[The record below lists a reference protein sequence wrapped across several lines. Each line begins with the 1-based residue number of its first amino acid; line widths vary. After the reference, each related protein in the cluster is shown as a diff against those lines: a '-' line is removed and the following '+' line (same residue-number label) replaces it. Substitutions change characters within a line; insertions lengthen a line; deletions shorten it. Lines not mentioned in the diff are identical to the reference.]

1 VTAWSRQRPVRAAVT
16 GEGLALAAARRASVE
31 AGLAMGRAG
40 GNAMDAAVAAGFVAG
55 VVEPMETTLAGSGF
69 LLVHAEGGTH
79 CVEFGPRAPL
89 AARADMFRLD
99 TTRGA
104 ESGLVVS
111 AVEGDANI
119 TGWLAPGVPATI
131 PGLLAAQARW
141 GRLPLAEVLAP
152 AIAAAR
158 EGFAADGYFALEALA
173 NLAALRRDPACAAL
187 FLVDGDPPAAPHLGT
202 ATLGAARMIR
212 QPALAATL
220 ERLAARGLAAWTE
233 EIAPALVATHR
244 ANGGLLRH
252 EDLLRP
258 PAIRAPLTLD
268 LGDGLTACVPEA
280 PSGGTSVLQIL
291 AILRALGDASPR
303 ALLHAGFHAFA
314 DRYHWLGDPE
324 HVAVPARALLA
335 RDYVAAIARGIAAG
349 GPPPRPDRGEGPP
362 WDAWARRALRDPWP
376 HDPERRT
383 PPAWAP
389 ALGIEAPAGT
399 IHVSAMDGEGMA
411 VSLTHTAA
419 NHFGAKVMCPATGL
433 LLDAAMGWFNAAPG
447 AANSIAPG
455 KRPLA
460 NMAPALLLEGGAAR
474 AAIGAPGGR
483 RIIGC
488 VAALIAAMAAGA
500 SAGEAIAMPRADASG
515 EAAALDEAL
524 DALAAELERDGVP
537 VVRVAREHA
546 PYGYELAR
554 PMIAAR
560 RADGALEAAVDP
572 FSTGF
577 AAGM

>member
-1 VTAWSRQRPVRAAVT
+1 
-16 GEGLALAAARRASVE
+16 
-31 AGLAMGRAG
+31 
-40 GNAMDAAVAAGFVAG
+40 
-55 VVEPMETTLAGSGF
+55 
-69 LLVHAEGGTH
+69 
-79 CVEFGPRAPL
+79 
-89 AARADMFRLD
+89 MFRLD
-99 TTRGA
+99 TSRGA

-111 AVEGDANI
+111 AVEGDANT
-119 TGWLAPGVPATI
+119 TGWRAPGVPATI

-202 ATLGAARMIR
+202 ATLGVARMIR

-268 LGDGLTACVPEA
+268 LGGGLTACVPEA

-335 RDYVAAIARGIAAG
+335 RDYVAAIAHGIAAG
-349 GPPPRPDRGEGPP
+349 APPPRPDPGEGPP

-376 HDPERRT
+376 HDPERRA

-389 ALGIEAPAGT
+389 ALGTEAPAGT
-399 IHVSAMDGEGMA
+399 VHVSAMDADGMA

-460 NMAPALLLEGGAAR
+460 NMAPALLLEGGAAM

-500 SAGEAIAMPRADASG
+500 TAGEAIALPRADASG

-524 DALAAELERDGVP
+524 EELAAELERDGVP

-560 RADGALEAAVDP
+560 RADGALEAAADP

-577 AAGM
+577 AAAT